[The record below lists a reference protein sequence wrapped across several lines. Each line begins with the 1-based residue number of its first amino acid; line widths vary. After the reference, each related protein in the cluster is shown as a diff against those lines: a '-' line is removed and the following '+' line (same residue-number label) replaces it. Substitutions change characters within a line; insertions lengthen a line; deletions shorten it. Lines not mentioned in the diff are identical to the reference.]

1 MDNISIFITHYTPL
15 ISRKANIIKQMLEHN
30 ISESI
35 YKFIEIY
42 DREDLIPSINNNTTT
57 PTTKLLS
64 SFVGIKLSEISL
76 FIKHIEIFKQCSSSS
91 KYIVVLEDDAILVNN
106 FSQHLITYIN
116 KLEMLTESHI
126 DWDIA
131 FTGECCNLHIN
142 HTTKNNIFYKSNT
155 SRGTCMYILNI
166 GICNKLLNIFN
177 EETSNNN
184 TINKPIDHWF
194 NQIQSKYNLK
204 YLWSEPTLV
213 SQGSETKLF
222 TSSLR

>member
-1 MDNISIFITHYTPL
+1 
-15 ISRKANIIKQMLEHN
+15 
-30 ISESI
+30 
-35 YKFIEIY
+35 
-42 DREDLIPSINNNTTT
+42 
-57 PTTKLLS
+57 
-64 SFVGIKLSEISL
+64 
-76 FIKHIEIFKQCSSSS
+76 
-91 KYIVVLEDDAILVNN
+91 
-106 FSQHLITYIN
+106 
-116 KLEMLTESHI
+116 
-126 DWDIA
+126 
-131 FTGECCNLHIN
+131 
-142 HTTKNNIFYKSNT
+142 
-155 SRGTCMYILNI
+155 MYILNI